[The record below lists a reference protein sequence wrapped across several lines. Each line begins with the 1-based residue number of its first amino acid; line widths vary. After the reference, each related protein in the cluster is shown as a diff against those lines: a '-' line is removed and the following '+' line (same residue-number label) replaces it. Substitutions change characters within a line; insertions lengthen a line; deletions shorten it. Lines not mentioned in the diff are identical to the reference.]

1 MSIAAKDRE
10 PLSSTLLY
18 NLTKWSVVSPVL
30 HGFFRGRVYGAHLV
44 PKSGPMIIVANH
56 GSYFDPPFLS
66 VSMRRPVAFMAKDE
80 LFQVP
85 VLKQTIALYGAYPV
99 KRGAGDRGAIRSAI
113 AMLKEGWLVGVFL
126 DGTRT
131 SDGRVQNPKLGAALI
146 AVKAQVPILPVS
158 IWGTHKIQR
167 KGSALPRPVPVT
179 LRIGKVIEPPLT
191 SSKGALAALTEQCA
205 KAVNDL
211 YALGR

>member
-30 HGFFRGRVYGAHLV
+30 HGFFRGRVYGGHLV
-44 PKSGPMIIVANH
+44 PKSGPVIIVANH

-80 LFQVP
+80 LFNVP
-85 VLKQTIALYGAYPV
+85 ILKQTIALYGAYPV

-113 AMLKEGWLVGVFL
+113 AMLKEGWLLGVFL

-131 SDGRVQNPKLGAALI
+131 ADARIQNPKLGAALI
-146 AVKAQVPILPVS
+146 SAKTQVPILPVS

-167 KGSALPRPVPVT
+167 KGSALPRPVPITIRVGELINPSSAVNKEALWEVT
-179 LRIGKVIEPPLT
+179 HR
-191 SSKGALAALTEQCA
+191 CA
-205 KAVNDL
+205 QAINDL